1 MTKEGTMGKKGIEL
15 GSRVRDTYT
24 GLEGTAV
31 GRTEWMY
38 GCNRIAIEPTELH
51 EGKLIAMQWV
61 DEQRVEPV
69 KVVPVHVSRL
79 SRATA
84 GGPHADPSR

>member
-1 MTKEGTMGKKGIEL
+1 MGKKGIEL
-15 GSRVRDTYT
+15 GSRVRDIYT
-24 GLEGTAV
+24 GLEGIAI

-38 GCNRIAIEPTELH
+38 GCNRIGIEPTELH
-51 EGKLIAMQWV
+51 DGKPIAAQWF
-61 DEQRVEPV
+61 DEQRIEEV
-69 KVVPVHVSRL
+69 KPERRHVSVL